1 MINDLRKKFVIVTML
16 LMITV
21 LGILAVSISLYNS
34 YWSDLEMLQLVEW
47 VSDSGIFTEGVRP
60 DSEFPPED
68 EDSIVLGIIADKEGS
83 ILVTRSVGEG
93 TPETVSDTLVKKIL
107 AADSRNWKLGTY
119 IYSTRSL
126 EEGKTLIVLV
136 NMENNGT
143 EIWRIIGYGVL
154 AAAALLALGGMT
166 FLLSG
171 FVTGPA
177 KKALE
182 REKQFIADA
191 SHELKTPLGAISINA
206 QALEMDDAENIH
218 IRNILSETGRMNRL
232 LERLLTLSRLEE
244 DAPFKKTEFSLSE
257 AAEEILLTYE
267 SLAYEK
273 KIDYQYDLMEGL
285 THIGDPEEFRQLVAI
300 LLDNAIKHT
309 PDKGNVSASL
319 AKTEDKLLFTVKNTG
334 HIPEEDLPHVFE
346 RFYSTDR
353 SRTGGSFGL
362 GLSIARAITHRLGGR
377 ILAENQ
383 GDQVVFSVSL

>member
-1 MINDLRKKFVIVTML
+1 MISDLRKKFVLVTML

-21 LGILAVSISLYNS
+21 LGILAVSISLYNA

-60 DSEFPPED
+60 DSEFPPEE
-68 EDSIVLGIIADKEGS
+68 EDSIVLGIIADKEGNV
-83 ILVTRSVGEG
+83 LCTRSLGEG
-93 TPETVSDTLVKKIL
+93 TPETVNGAVIKRIL
-107 AADSRNWKLGTY
+107 ASDPRNWKLGSY

-126 EEGKTLIVLV
+126 GEEKTLVVLV

-143 EIWRIIGYGVL
+143 ELWRILGYGAL
-154 AAAALLALGGMT
+154 AAAALLVLGGVT
-166 FLLSG
+166 FLLSS
-171 FVTGPA
+171 FVTNPA

-244 DAPFKKTEFSLSE
+244 KSAYRKTEFSLSE

-273 KIDYQYDLMEGL
+273 QIDYQYDLAKDL
-285 THIGDPEEFRQLVAI
+285 TYLGDPEEFRQLVAI

-309 PDKGNVSASL
+309 PDKGIVSASL
-319 AKTEDKLLFTVKNTG
+319 AKTEDKLLFTMKNTG

-383 GDQVVFSVSL
+383 VVFSVML